1 MARPACMGG
10 SSWLDALTT
19 THLKDDHLL
28 DLVLKIIK
36 LLGSRLCF
44 GYCYMLGINC
54 NRVD

>member
-36 LLGSRLCF
+36 LLGSQLCF